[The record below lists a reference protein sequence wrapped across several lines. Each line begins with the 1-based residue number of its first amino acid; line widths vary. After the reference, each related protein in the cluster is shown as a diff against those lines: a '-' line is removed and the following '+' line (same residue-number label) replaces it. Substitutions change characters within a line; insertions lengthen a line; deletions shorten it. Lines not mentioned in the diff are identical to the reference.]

1 MLPAERGLARTRRPP
16 ADHLP
21 ITAHPP
27 RPLAFARAARRP
39 VRLSLADLLN
49 LHGAASPAVLLLV
62 LSVMCALPAA
72 GIGTVLSLAILA
84 LAWRWHPAR
93 DDVAEILPQRLAVR
107 LERWRLNEVWSR
119 RCLRGLAWLYATTG
133 RLLRQRWAWAC
144 AGRTT
149 RWWGAWIALMGVLIL
164 LPIPLGNLLPAL
176 SLVLLSLGWMFR
188 DGVTLAASG
197 VVGTGALVFAWSF
210 AGWLLQAGQA
220 LAERLA

>member
-1 MLPAERGLARTRRPP
+1 MPLQTPP
-16 ADHLP
+16 R
-21 ITAHPP
+21 PP

-62 LSVMCALPAA
+62 LAVLCALPAA
-72 GIGTVLSLAILA
+72 GVGTVLSLAIIA

-93 DDVAEILPQRLAVR
+93 DDVAELLPARLAAR
-107 LERWRLNEVWSR
+107 LEGWRLSEAWSR
-119 RCLRGLAWLYATTG
+119 RCLHGLAWLYATTG

-149 RWWGAWIALMGVLIL
+149 PWWGGWIALMGLLIL

-188 DGVTLAASG
+188 DGVTLAVSG
-197 VVGTGALVFAWSF
+197 VVGAGALVFAWSF

-220 LAERLA
+220 LVTRLA